1 MDMFATLD
9 FDLSQSLCN
18 STFNVRFK
26 LNSKVFFEDVLVFPT
41 NLAERQ
47 SKVSSDAL
55 EILIEIFCDSEN
67 EKKNIKVSYM
77 RSF

>member
-1 MDMFATLD
+1 MSSRGFHMGF
-9 FDLSQSLCN
+9 
-18 STFNVRFK
+18 RK
-26 LNSKVFFEDVLVFPT
+26 LKLEAIVVILT

-67 EKKNIKVSYM
+67 EKKYKSELYALFLNKSVFITRV
-77 RSF
+77 

>member
-1 MDMFATLD
+1 MSSRGFHMGF
-9 FDLSQSLCN
+9 
-18 STFNVRFK
+18 RK
-26 LNSKVFFEDVLVFPT
+26 LKLEAIVVILT

>member
-1 MDMFATLD
+1 MSSRGFHMGF
-9 FDLSQSLCN
+9 
-18 STFNVRFK
+18 RK
-26 LNSKVFFEDVLVFPT
+26 LKREAIVVILT

-67 EKKNIKVSYM
+67 EKNIKVSYM

>member
-1 MDMFATLD
+1 MSPSGFYMGDRNL
-9 FDLSQSLCN
+9 
-18 STFNVRFK
+18 K
-26 LNSKVFFEDVLVFPT
+26 LEDVLVIPT

-67 EKKNIKVSYM
+67 EKKYKSELYALFLNKSVFITPL
-77 RSF
+77 